1 MTMTLF
7 LSTLLIGLGVLLGH
21 EMRIPVEVKPVRQA
35 THGRRLKRSR

>member
-21 EMRIPVEVKPVRQA
+21 EMRISVEVERVRQA